1 MQEMRRLSMINV
13 IDATFSIS
21 SDKYNWILR
30 EKNIGKK
37 VKHHFFSNIKQ
48 LSNFVGEYKLREFL
62 VEGEVEL
69 LDKSSKTPSY
79 SYVMEDSMSK
89 LEHYI
94 EECTNGKK

>member
-1 MQEMRRLSMINV
+1 MYKV
-13 IDATFSIS
+13 IDGKFSIS
-21 SDKYNWILR
+21 SDKYNWILK

-48 LSNFVGEYKLREFL
+48 LSNFVGEYKLREFI

-69 LDKSSKTPSY
+69 LDKSSETPSY
-79 SYVMEDSMSK
+79 CSVMDDAMSK

-94 EECTNGKK
+94 EECINGKK

>member
-1 MQEMRRLSMINV
+1 MTKV
-13 IDATFSIS
+13 IDAKFSIS
-21 SDKYNWILR
+21 TDKYNWILI
-30 EKNIGKK
+30 EKSKGKK
-37 VKHHFFSNIKQ
+37 VKHHFFSSEKQ

-79 SYVMEDSMSK
+79 SSVMEDAMSK

>member
-1 MQEMRRLSMINV
+1 MTKV
-13 IDATFSIS
+13 IDGKFSIS
-21 SDKYNWILR
+21 SDKYNWILK

-48 LSNFVGEYKLREFL
+48 LSNFVGEYKLREFI

-69 LDKSSKTPSY
+69 LDKSSETPSY
-79 SYVMEDSMSK
+79 CSVMDDAMSK

-94 EECTNGKK
+94 EECINGKK

>member
-1 MQEMRRLSMINV
+1 MTKVLDGN
-13 IDATFSIS
+13 FSIS

-30 EKNIGKK
+30 EKDIGKK
-37 VKHHFFSNIKQ
+37 VKFHFFSSIKQ

-79 SYVMEDSMSK
+79 SSVMEDAMSK

-94 EECTNGKK
+94 EECTNGKN

>member
-1 MQEMRRLSMINV
+1 MINV

-79 SYVMEDSMSK
+79 SSVMEDAMSK

-94 EECTNGKK
+94 EECINGKN

>member
-1 MQEMRRLSMINV
+1 MINV
-13 IDATFSIS
+13 IDGKFSIS

-62 VEGEVEL
+62 VEGEVDL
-69 LDKSSKTPSY
+69 VDKSSQTPSY
-79 SYVMEDSMSK
+79 CSLMEDAMSK

>member
-1 MQEMRRLSMINV
+1 MINV
-13 IDATFSIS
+13 IDATFSIK
-21 SDKYNWILR
+21 SDKYNWILI

-79 SYVMEDSMSK
+79 SSVMEDAMSK

-94 EECTNGKK
+94 EECTNGQK

>member
-1 MQEMRRLSMINV
+1 MSNI

-37 VKHHFFSNIKQ
+37 VKLHFFSNIKQ

-62 VEGEVEL
+62 VKGEVDL
-69 LDKSSKTPSY
+69 LDKSAETPSY
-79 SYVMEDSMSK
+79 SSVMEDAMSK

-94 EECTNGKK
+94 KECVYGKK

>member
-1 MQEMRRLSMINV
+1 MINV
-13 IDATFSIS
+13 IDETFSIK
-21 SDKYNWILR
+21 SDKYNWILI

-79 SYVMEDSMSK
+79 SSVIEESARK
-89 LEHYI
+89 LEQYVG
-94 EECTNGKK
+94 TLVSKDDSKR

>member
-1 MQEMRRLSMINV
+1 MYKV
-13 IDATFSIS
+13 IDGKFSIS

-37 VKHHFFSNIKQ
+37 VKFHFFSNIKQ

-69 LDKSSKTPSY
+69 LDKSSETPSY
-79 SYVMEDSMSK
+79 SSVIDQSVLK
-89 LEHYI
+89 LEQWI
-94 EECTNGKK
+94 ESIVSKDDSKR

>member
-1 MQEMRRLSMINV
+1 MINV
-13 IDATFSIS
+13 IDATFSIK
-21 SDKYNWILR
+21 SDKYNWILI

-69 LDKSSKTPSY
+69 LDKSSKIPSY
-79 SYVMEDSMSK
+79 SSVMEDAMSK

-94 EECTNGKK
+94 EECTNGKN